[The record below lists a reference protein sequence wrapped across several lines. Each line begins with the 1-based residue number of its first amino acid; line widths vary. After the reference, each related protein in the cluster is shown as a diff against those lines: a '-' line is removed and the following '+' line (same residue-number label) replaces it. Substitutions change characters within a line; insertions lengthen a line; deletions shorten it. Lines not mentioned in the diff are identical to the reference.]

1 MVKTKLNIPAVLVHD
16 IKGTQYKVNGIL
28 LAINE
33 SNDTCT
39 MKFDGNLVESNIPMN
54 KILINEGFLDKV
66 KEYGKKVTSY
76 ITSKVKG
83 FIALVDEATGKVFP
97 WSMCNVA
104 NLAIKAAKGDMP
116 DGVFFA
122 PSPSLQKIAGVKG
135 MTIDQAF
142 AAAESIEREQIINY
156 WTRVIKRTGTTPNES
171 IKESIKYV
179 NETYYKESKMYK
191 KLNEVVYSYDD
202 VKMGKKNG
210 GAGQFGVPV
219 SSKQLKAKL
228 KTNILNQIS
237 GPLGGHADVVPFL
250 IWGAPGIGKTAI
262 IKSTIKDMAQS
273 KWHAINLNLE
283 IISLSGYTIEQWTLP
298 SGYIRNIAGIEID
311 RFADKPKIWLPVYLR
326 SSDPEENA
334 RRDDFCNTCKF
345 LATNPEGHITSADG
359 HPFEGGIVFMDEYS
373 RVEPNVQNILMALGN
388 EHTFGDN
395 YQVASKWGF
404 VFASNRSFDENDAE
418 TDDLRYFPTA
428 AQMNRFKHFTYVPSK
443 KEWIEWAREVNP
455 ITHEANVPP
464 FITDFIEASED
475 FVWYSTIV
483 NGGYDDLL
491 ENPEVNKRAH
501 EHDESEVQAVL
512 DQPLLKTK
520 RIVTPRT
527 WANTIGPEY
536 KMELIRI
543 FDGNKE
549 GMTGKE
555 YYQKLIDD
563 SIIEKTDEEGNS
575 YKEYY
580 GGILPNILIDALND
594 VDDECWEEWVEDK
607 GGEEYLDPSGSF
619 TGIRGRYNMFMQ
631 WVLENIRDTT
641 GDGSGTNAYNSTS
654 PVIQQWKSYQS
665 YAKYFTPDVY
675 LSIWKTGKMPKEYQ
689 KDDDKKPVSVD
700 KFADTEFSK
709 WKQVSSICFDVAK
722 GLFDAYPGDLAEDV
736 EHDIQNMAKATPIKP
751 EDITIE
757 AEKLIDE
764 YSFMLNNKKVNL
776 LFDAK
781 DLADHERLAN
791 MIFSL
796 KNSVVAQRFA
806 HFAQWISKV
815 AIQAENGHLA
825 GDYENKLLN
834 VILGLDTD
842 LQRTFTNHEKVSSTK
857 KASMKNPKDKSIQRQ
872 YKIETSKIPIMP
884 AMTMLHRAKEFDFNN
899 VRNVRAKNK

>member
-66 KEYGKKVTSY
+66 KEYGKKVASY

-156 WTRVIKRTGTTPNES
+156 WTRVIKRTGTTPKES
-171 IKESIKYV
+171 IEESIKYV

-202 VKMGKKNG
+202 VKMGAKNG
-210 GAGQFGVPV
+210 GAGQYGVPV

-273 KWHAINLNLE
+273 KWNAINLNLE

-345 LATNPEGHITSADG
+345 LATNQEGHITSADG

-464 FITDFIEASED
+464 FITDFIEATKD

-491 ENPEVNKRAH
+491 ENPEANKRAH

-520 RIVTPRT
+520 RVVTPRT

-549 GMTGKE
+549 GMTGEE

-580 GGILPNILIDALND
+580 GGILPNILVDALND
-594 VDDECWEEWVEDK
+594 VDDERWEEWVEDK

-631 WVLENIRDTT
+631 WFLENVRDSI
-641 GDGSGTNAYNSTS
+641 GDGSGTSAYNSTS
-654 PVIQQWKSYQS
+654 PVMQQWKAYQS
-665 YAKYFTPDVY
+665 YAKHFTPDVY
-675 LSIWKTGKMPKEYQ
+675 ISIWETGKKPKEYQ
-689 KDDDKKPVSVD
+689 KDDDKTPVSID

-722 GLFDAYPGDLAEDV
+722 GLFDAYPGNLADDV
-736 EHDIQNMAKATPIKP
+736 EHDIQNMANAKPIKP

-781 DLADHERLAN
+781 DLADQETLAN
-791 MIFSL
+791 KIFSL
-796 KNSVVAQRFA
+796 KNSVVARRFA

-825 GDYENKLLN
+825 SDYENKLYKTLRE
-834 VILGLDTD
+834 LDTD
-842 LQRTFTNHEKVSSTK
+842 LQRQFNNYSAISKLRPAVT
-857 KASMKNPKDKSIQRQ
+857 KNPKDKVLKRQ
-872 YKIETSKIPIMP
+872 YDIEESKIPILP
-884 AMTMLHRAKEFDFNN
+884 AVIMLHRAKSYDFNN
-899 VRNVRAKNK
+899 IRARNK

>member
-156 WTRVIKRTGTTPNES
+156 WTRVIKRTGTTPKES
-171 IKESIKYV
+171 IEESIKYV

-202 VKMGKKNG
+202 VKMGVKNG
-210 GAGQFGVPV
+210 GAGQYGVPV

-464 FITDFIEASED
+464 FITDFIEATKD

-491 ENPEVNKRAH
+491 ENPEANKRAH

-520 RIVTPRT
+520 RVVTPRT

-549 GMTGKE
+549 GMTGEE

-580 GGILPNILIDALND
+580 GGILPNILVDALND
-594 VDDECWEEWVEDK
+594 VDDERWEEWVEDK

-631 WVLENIRDTT
+631 WFLENVRDSI
-641 GDGSGTNAYNSTS
+641 GDGSGTSAYNSTS
-654 PVIQQWKSYQS
+654 PVMQQWKAYQS
-665 YAKYFTPDVY
+665 YAKHFTPDVY
-675 LSIWKTGKMPKEYQ
+675 LSIWETGKKPKEYQ
-689 KDDDKKPVSVD
+689 KDDDKTPVSID

-722 GLFDAYPGDLAEDV
+722 GLFDAYPGNLADDV
-736 EHDIQNMAKATPIKP
+736 EHDIQNMTNAKPIKP

-781 DLADHERLAN
+781 DLADQETLAN
-791 MIFSL
+791 KIFSL
-796 KNSVVAQRFA
+796 KNSVVARRFA

-825 GDYENKLLN
+825 SDYENKLYMTLRE
-834 VILGLDTD
+834 LDTD
-842 LQRTFTNHEKVSSTK
+842 LQRQFNNYSAISKLRPAVT
-857 KASMKNPKDKSIQRQ
+857 KNPKDKVLKRQ
-872 YKIETSKIPIMP
+872 YDIEESKIPILP
-884 AMTMLHRAKEFDFNN
+884 AVIMLHRAKSYDFNN
-899 VRNVRAKNK
+899 IRARNK

>member
-156 WTRVIKRTGTTPNES
+156 WTRVIKRTGTTPKES
-171 IKESIKYV
+171 IEESIKYV

-202 VKMGKKNG
+202 VKMGVKNG
-210 GAGQFGVPV
+210 GAGQYGVPV

-464 FITDFIEASED
+464 FITDFIEATKD

-491 ENPEVNKRAH
+491 ENPEANKRAH

-520 RIVTPRT
+520 RVVTPRT

-549 GMTGKE
+549 GMTGEE

-580 GGILPNILIDALND
+580 GGILPNILVDALND
-594 VDDECWEEWVEDK
+594 VDDERWEEWVEDK

-631 WVLENIRDTT
+631 WFLENVRDSI
-641 GDGSGTNAYNSTS
+641 GDGSGTSAYNSTS
-654 PVIQQWKSYQS
+654 PVMQQWKAYQS
-665 YAKYFTPDVY
+665 YAKHFTPDVY
-675 LSIWKTGKMPKEYQ
+675 LSIWETGKKPKEYQ
-689 KDDDKKPVSVD
+689 KDDDKTPVSID

-722 GLFDAYPGDLAEDV
+722 GLFDAYPGNLADDV
-736 EHDIQNMAKATPIKP
+736 EHDIQNMANAKPIKP

-781 DLADHERLAN
+781 DLADQETLAN
-791 MIFSL
+791 KIFSL
-796 KNSVVAQRFA
+796 KNSVVARRFA

-825 GDYENKLLN
+825 SDYENKLYMTLRE
-834 VILGLDTD
+834 LDTD
-842 LQRTFTNHEKVSSTK
+842 LQRQFNNYSAISKLRPAVT
-857 KASMKNPKDKSIQRQ
+857 KNPKDKVLKRQ
-872 YKIETSKIPIMP
+872 YDIEESKIPILP
-884 AMTMLHRAKEFDFNN
+884 AVIMLHRAKSYDFNN
-899 VRNVRAKNK
+899 IRARNK

>member
-66 KEYGKKVTSY
+66 KEYGKKVASY

-210 GAGQFGVPV
+210 GAGQYGVPV

-345 LATNPEGHITSADG
+345 LATNPEGNITSADG

-428 AQMNRFKHFTYVPSK
+428 AQTNRFKHFTYVPSK

-464 FITDFIEASED
+464 FITDFIEATED
-475 FVWYSTIV
+475 YVWYSTIV

-491 ENPEVNKRAH
+491 ENPEANKRAH

-520 RIVTPRT
+520 RVVTPRT

-536 KMELIRI
+536 KMELVRI

-549 GMTGKE
+549 GMTGEE

-594 VDDECWEEWVEDK
+594 VDDEYWEEWVENK

-631 WVLENIRDTT
+631 WFLENVRDSI

-689 KDDDKKPVSVD
+689 KDDDKKPKSVD

-709 WKQVSSICFDVAK
+709 WKQVSSICMDVAK

-736 EHDIQNMAKATPIKP
+736 EHDIQNMAKAKPIKP

-757 AEKLIDE
+757 AQKLIDE

-815 AIQAENGHLA
+815 AIQAENGLLTSY
-825 GDYENKLLN
+825 YENKLVD

-842 LQRTFTNHEKVSSTK
+842 LQYTFTNHEEVAGTK
-857 KASMKNPKDKSIQRQ
+857 TASMKNKKDKSLKRK
-872 YKIETSKIPIMP
+872 YEIETSKVPIMP
-884 AMTMLHRAKEFDFNN
+884 AMTMLHRARSFDFNN
-899 VRNVRAKNK
+899 VRAKNK

>member
-202 VKMGKKNG
+202 VKMGVKNG
-210 GAGQFGVPV
+210 GAGQYGVPV

-464 FITDFIEASED
+464 FITDFIEATKD

-491 ENPEVNKRAH
+491 ENPEANKRAH

-520 RIVTPRT
+520 RVVTPRT

-631 WVLENIRDTT
+631 CFLENVRDSI
-641 GDGSGTNAYNSTS
+641 GDGSGTSAYNSTS
-654 PVIQQWKSYQS
+654 PVMQQWKAYQS
-665 YAKYFTPDVY
+665 YAKHFTPDVY
-675 LSIWKTGKMPKEYQ
+675 LSIWETGKKPKEYQ
-689 KDDDKKPVSVD
+689 KDDDKTPVSID

-722 GLFDAYPGDLAEDV
+722 GLFDAYPGNLADDV
-736 EHDIQNMAKATPIKP
+736 EHDIQNMANAKPIKS

-757 AEKLIDE
+757 AQKLIDD

-781 DLADHERLAN
+781 DLADQETLAN
-791 MIFSL
+791 KIFSL
-796 KNSVVAQRFA
+796 KNSVVARRFA

-825 GDYENKLLN
+825 SDYENKLYMTLRE
-834 VILGLDTD
+834 LDTD
-842 LQRTFTNHEKVSSTK
+842 LQRQFNNYSAISKLRPAVT
-857 KASMKNPKDKSIQRQ
+857 KNPKDKVLKRQ
-872 YKIETSKIPIMP
+872 YDIEESKIPILP
-884 AMTMLHRAKEFDFNN
+884 AVIMLHRAKSYDFNN
-899 VRNVRAKNK
+899 IRARNK

>member
-66 KEYGKKVTSY
+66 KEYGKKVASY

-210 GAGQFGVPV
+210 GAGQYGVPV

-345 LATNPEGHITSADG
+345 LATNPEGNITSADG

-428 AQMNRFKHFTYVPSK
+428 AQTNRFKHFTYVPSK

-464 FITDFIEASED
+464 FITDFIEATED
-475 FVWYSTIV
+475 YVWYSTIV

-491 ENPEVNKRAH
+491 ENPEANKRAH

-520 RIVTPRT
+520 RVVTPRT

-536 KMELIRI
+536 KMELVRI

-549 GMTGKE
+549 GMTGEE

-594 VDDECWEEWVEDK
+594 VDDEYWEEWVENK

-631 WVLENIRDTT
+631 WFLENVRDSI

-689 KDDDKKPVSVD
+689 KDDDKKPKSVD

-709 WKQVSSICFDVAK
+709 WKQVSSICMDVVK

-736 EHDIQNMAKATPIKP
+736 EHDIQNMAKAKPIKP

-757 AEKLIDE
+757 AQKLIDE

-815 AIQAENGHLA
+815 AIQAENGLLTSY
-825 GDYENKLLN
+825 YENKLVD

-842 LQRTFTNHEKVSSTK
+842 LQYTFTNHEEVAGTK
-857 KASMKNPKDKSIQRQ
+857 TASMKNQKDKSLKRK
-872 YKIETSKIPIMP
+872 YEIETSKVPIMP
-884 AMTMLHRAKEFDFNN
+884 AMTMLHRARSFDFNN
-899 VRNVRAKNK
+899 VRAKNK

>member
-66 KEYGKKVTSY
+66 KEYGKKFTSY

-156 WTRVIKRTGTTPNES
+156 WSRVIKRTGTTPNES

-210 GAGQFGVPV
+210 GAGQYGVPV

-345 LATNPEGHITSADG
+345 LATNPEGYITSADG

-428 AQMNRFKHFTYVPSK
+428 AQTNRFKHFTYVPSK

-464 FITDFIEASED
+464 FITDFIEATED
-475 FVWYSTIV
+475 YVWYSTIV

-491 ENPEVNKRAH
+491 DNPEANKRAH

-520 RIVTPRT
+520 RVVTPRT

-536 KMELIRI
+536 KMELVRI

-549 GMTGKE
+549 GMTGEE

-580 GGILPNILIDALND
+580 GGILPNILVDALND
-594 VDDECWEEWVEDK
+594 VDEECWEEWVENK

-631 WVLENIRDTT
+631 WFLENVRDSI

-709 WKQVSSICFDVAK
+709 WKQVSSICMDVAK

-736 EHDIQNMAKATPIKP
+736 EHDIQNMANAKPIKP

-757 AEKLIDE
+757 AQKLIDE

-781 DLADHERLAN
+781 DLVDHERLAN

-815 AIQAENGHLA
+815 AIQAENGLLVSY
-825 GDYENKLLN
+825 YENKLVD

-842 LQRTFTNHEKVSSTK
+842 LQYTFTNHKEVAGTRT
-857 KASMKNPKDKSIQRQ
+857 ASMKNPKDKSLKRK
-872 YKIETSKIPIMP
+872 YEIETSKVPITP
-884 AMTMLHRAKEFDFNN
+884 AMTMLHRARSFDFNN
-899 VRNVRAKNK
+899 VRAKK

>member
-142 AAAESIEREQIINY
+142 ATAESIEREQIINY

-171 IKESIKYV
+171 IEESIKYV
-179 NETYYKESKMYK
+179 NETYYKDSKMYK

-202 VKMGKKNG
+202 VKMGVKNG
-210 GAGQFGVPV
+210 GAGQYGVPV

-273 KWHAINLNLE
+273 KWNAINLNLE

-345 LATNPEGHITSADG
+345 LATNAEGHITSADG

-464 FITDFIEASED
+464 FITDFIEATKD

-491 ENPEVNKRAH
+491 ENPEANKRAH
-501 EHDESEVQAVL
+501 EYDESEVQAVL

-520 RIVTPRT
+520 RVVTPRT

-549 GMTGKE
+549 GMTGEE

-580 GGILPNILIDALND
+580 GGILPNILVDALND
-594 VDDECWEEWVEDK
+594 VDDERWEEWVEDK

-631 WVLENIRDTT
+631 WFLENVRDSI
-641 GDGSGTNAYNSTS
+641 GDGSGTSAYNSTS
-654 PVIQQWKSYQS
+654 PVMQQWRAYQS
-665 YAKYFTPDVY
+665 YAKHFTPDVY
-675 LSIWKTGKMPKEYQ
+675 ISIWETGKKPKEYQ
-689 KDDDKKPVSVD
+689 KDDDKTPISID

-722 GLFDAYPGDLAEDV
+722 GLFDAYPGVLADDV
-736 EHDIQNMAKATPIKP
+736 EHDIQNMANAKPIKP

-796 KNSVVAQRFA
+796 KNSVVARRFA

-825 GDYENKLLN
+825 SDYENKLYMTLRE
-834 VILGLDTD
+834 LDTD
-842 LQRTFTNHEKVSSTK
+842 LQRQFNNYSAISKLRPAVT
-857 KASMKNPKDKSIQRQ
+857 KNPKDKVLKRQ
-872 YKIETSKIPIMP
+872 YDIEESKIPILP
-884 AMTMLHRAKEFDFNN
+884 AVIMLHRAKSYDFNN
-899 VRNVRAKNK
+899 IRARNK

>member
-66 KEYGKKVTSY
+66 KEYGKKVASY

-171 IKESIKYV
+171 IEESIKYV
-179 NETYYKESKMYK
+179 NETYYKDSKMYK

-202 VKMGKKNG
+202 VKMGVKNG
-210 GAGQFGVPV
+210 GAGQYGVPV

-273 KWHAINLNLE
+273 KWNAINLNLE

-345 LATNPEGHITSADG
+345 LATNAEGHITSADG

-464 FITDFIEASED
+464 FITDFIEATKD

-491 ENPEVNKRAH
+491 ENPEANKRAH

-520 RIVTPRT
+520 RVVTPRT

-549 GMTGKE
+549 GMTGEE

-580 GGILPNILIDALND
+580 GGILPNILVDALND
-594 VDDECWEEWVEDK
+594 VDDERWEEWVEDK

-631 WVLENIRDTT
+631 WFLENVRDSI
-641 GDGSGTNAYNSTS
+641 GDGSGTSAYNSTS
-654 PVIQQWKSYQS
+654 PVMQQWKAYQS
-665 YAKYFTPDVY
+665 YAKHFTPDVY
-675 LSIWKTGKMPKEYQ
+675 ISIWETGKKPKEYQ
-689 KDDDKKPVSVD
+689 KDDDKTPISID

-722 GLFDAYPGDLAEDV
+722 GLFDAYPGVLADDV
-736 EHDIQNMAKATPIKP
+736 EHDIQNMANAKPIKP

-757 AEKLIDE
+757 AQKLIDD

-776 LFDAK
+776 LFDSK
-781 DLADHERLAN
+781 DLADQETLAN
-791 MIFSL
+791 KIFSL
-796 KNSVVAQRFA
+796 KNSVVARRFA

-825 GDYENKLLN
+825 SDYENKLYMTLRE
-834 VILGLDTD
+834 LDTD
-842 LQRTFTNHEKVSSTK
+842 LQRQFNNYSAISKLRPAVT
-857 KASMKNPKDKSIQRQ
+857 KNPKDKVLKRQ
-872 YKIETSKIPIMP
+872 YDIEESKIPILP
-884 AMTMLHRAKEFDFNN
+884 AVIMLHRAKSYDFNN
-899 VRNVRAKNK
+899 IRAKNK

>member
-171 IKESIKYV
+171 IEESIKYV
-179 NETYYKESKMYK
+179 NETYYKDSKMYK

-202 VKMGKKNG
+202 VKMGVKNG
-210 GAGQFGVPV
+210 GAGQYGVPV

-464 FITDFIEASED
+464 FITDFIEATKD

-491 ENPEVNKRAH
+491 ENPEANKRAH

-520 RIVTPRT
+520 RVVTPRT

-549 GMTGKE
+549 GMTGEE

-580 GGILPNILIDALND
+580 GGILPNILVDALND
-594 VDDECWEEWVEDK
+594 VDDERWEEWVEDK

-631 WVLENIRDTT
+631 WFLENVRDSI
-641 GDGSGTNAYNSTS
+641 GDGSGTSAYNSTS
-654 PVIQQWKSYQS
+654 PVMQQWKAYQS
-665 YAKYFTPDVY
+665 YAKHFTPDVY
-675 LSIWKTGKMPKEYQ
+675 LSIWETGKKPKEYQ
-689 KDDDKKPVSVD
+689 KDDDKTPVSID

-722 GLFDAYPGDLAEDV
+722 GLFDAYPGNLADDV
-736 EHDIQNMAKATPIKP
+736 EHDIQNMANAKPIKP

-757 AEKLIDE
+757 AQKLIDD

-781 DLADHERLAN
+781 DLADQETLAN
-791 MIFSL
+791 KIFSL
-796 KNSVVAQRFA
+796 KNSVVARRFA

-825 GDYENKLLN
+825 SDYENKLYMTLRE
-834 VILGLDTD
+834 LDTD
-842 LQRTFTNHEKVSSTK
+842 LQRQFNNYSAISKLRPAVT
-857 KASMKNPKDKSIQRQ
+857 KNPKDKVLKRQ
-872 YKIETSKIPIMP
+872 YDIEESKIPILP
-884 AMTMLHRAKEFDFNN
+884 AVIMLHRAKSYDFNN
-899 VRNVRAKNK
+899 VRARNK